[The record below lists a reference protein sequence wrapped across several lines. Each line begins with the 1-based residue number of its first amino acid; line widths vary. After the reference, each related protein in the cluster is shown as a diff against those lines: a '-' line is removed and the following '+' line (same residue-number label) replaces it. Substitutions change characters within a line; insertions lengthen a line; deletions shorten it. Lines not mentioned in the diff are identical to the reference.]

1 MTQRKFN
8 PAWPSAQADTKEAR
22 RLRKAAQRK
31 REQEQMQQLDN
42 RLAPIGLNHESLV
55 SGLIDGTVGVYV
67 IAPTH
72 IEKQ

>member
-8 PAWPSAQADTKEAR
+8 PAWPSAQSDTKEAR

-31 REQEQMQQLDN
+31 REQEQMQQLAQKIYP
-42 RLAPIGLNHESLV
+42 LTYEQMVAGI
-55 SGLIDGTVGVYV
+55 IDGTVGVYV